1 VSGNRITPGQPGLP
15 GQNAGH
21 PFHTASERLVKKSR
35 TLIVAA
41 IVVVAALAGFVF
53 WQNNRAD
60 VFSEG
65 FARGNG
71 RIEAVEIDVAAK
83 LPGRIEAIL
92 VEEGAL
98 VEAGQPL
105 ARLDTRQLQANRH
118 QMAAE
123 QRQAEIA
130 VENARLTVEQRAAEV
145 RAAEALLEQ
154 RRSEEEV
161 ARRQFERSRSLA
173 QSSITSE
180 RQFDIDRAN
189 AFGAV
194 AAVASAEASLAAA
207 RAGVASAKASV
218 IGAEAAVAAAE
229 AAIEALDVEIEDST
243 LNAPRTGRVQYIV
256 AREGEVV
263 GAGGRVVNMVDLNDV
278 YMTFFLPTAAAGRTG
293 LGTEVRLLL
302 DAAPG
307 IVIPASV
314 SFVSD
319 VAQFT
324 PKTVETEIERE
335 KLMFRVRARV
345 SPDLLARYLDQIKT
359 GLPGV
364 AWVRL
369 DPDAPWPAA
378 AQGQVLE

>member
-1 VSGNRITPGQPGLP
+1 
-15 GQNAGH
+15 
-21 PFHTASERLVKKSR
+21 VKNSR

-41 IVVVAALAGFVF
+41 IVVVAALVGFVF
-53 WQNNRAD
+53 WQNRAD

-335 KLMFRVRARV
+335 KLMFRVRARI

>member
-1 VSGNRITPGQPGLP
+1 MSGNRITPGQPGLP

-83 LPGRIEAIL
+83 FPGRIEAIL

>member
-1 VSGNRITPGQPGLP
+1 MKN
-15 GQNAGH
+15 
-21 PFHTASERLVKKSR
+21 SR

-53 WQNNRAD
+53 WQNRAD
-60 VFSEG
+60 MLSEG

-83 LPGRIEAIL
+83 FPGRVEAIL
-92 VEEGAL
+92 VEEGVL
-98 VEAGQPL
+98 VEADQPL

-118 QMAAE
+118 QMVAE

-130 VENARLTVEQRAAEV
+130 VENARLTVEQREAEV

-173 QSSITSE
+173 QNSITSE

-229 AAIEALDVEIEDST
+229 AAIEALDVEIGDST
-243 LNAPRTGRVQYIV
+243 LNAPRPGRVQYIV

-335 KLMFRVRARV
+335 KLMFRVRARI

-378 AQGQVLE
+378 AQGKVLE

>member
-1 VSGNRITPGQPGLP
+1 MSGNRITPGQPGLP